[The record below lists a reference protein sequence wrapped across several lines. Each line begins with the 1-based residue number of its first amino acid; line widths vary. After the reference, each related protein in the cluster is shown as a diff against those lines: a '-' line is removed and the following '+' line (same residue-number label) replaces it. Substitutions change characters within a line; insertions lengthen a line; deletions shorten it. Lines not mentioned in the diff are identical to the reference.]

1 MNLAHDISEAYRTL
15 DLRPGATWDEVRSAY
30 RRLARSLHPDL
41 NPGRRGED
49 MARVNR
55 AYQRLGAFLA
65 RQTQPPAAD
74 GYRSYDFETWA
85 PLRGQRAY
93 DFETFASQAPRD
105 SARPAAEHCEP
116 ARPSPRPASPERPA
130 PLAAVTPLAAG
141 QPRGGQA
148 ASVQP
153 REAWRLVGLRRQ
165 GQDLVYQVQVS
176 GHPQQVILPVRGQR
190 ACPLCG
196 GSGLRQGGRG
206 PCPTCAGRG
215 HLTSAHLVPVDLP
228 ANWTHGQ
235 LLNLSG
241 LGLEGGV
248 LVELLS
254 TGREA

>member
-1 MNLAHDISEAYRTL
+1 MNLAQDIREAYHIL

-30 RRLARSLHPDL
+30 RRLARALHPDL
-41 NPGRRGED
+41 NPGRRGEE

-55 AYQRLGAFLA
+55 AYQSLGAFLA
-65 RQTQPPAAD
+65 SQPQPPAAD
-74 GYRSYDFETWA
+74 GYRHYDFETWA

-93 DFETFASQAPRD
+93 DFENFQTQPPRD
-105 SARPAAEHCEP
+105 SARPAAEHHESD
-116 ARPSPRPASPERPA
+116 RPSPRPASPERPT
-130 PLAAVTPLAAG
+130 PLAPVTPLASG
-141 QPRGGQA
+141 QWHSGRPA
-148 ASVQP
+148 AVPP
-153 REAWRLVGLRRQ
+153 RENWRVVGLRRQ

-190 ACPLCG
+190 VCPLCG
-196 GSGLRQGGRG
+196 GSGHRQGGRG
-206 PCPTCAGRG
+206 SCPTCAGRG

-228 ANWTHGQ
+228 SNWTHGQ